1 MSNKDT
7 IELRDYQTDCINA
20 IFERFKTHRHALC
33 VLPCGAGKTIIFSQ
47 LMEIVLKQRPNFRA
61 IILVKDVKLIKQTVD
76 KFTDKSLVS
85 VTCASLGQKEL
96 GTTPFLVGTV
106 QTLQSKNI
114 SGFSLIVVDEC
125 DRQTSAHRKILE
137 MLPDANVLSVT
148 ATPFTNKGFIFGKDK
163 TWEDITFRLEEKDA
177 EKFLCPVI
185 LQGTKYN
192 IDTKGLSHSGY
203 DYNMTE
209 ASEKYTD
216 SLLDKQLS
224 DLRGRAR
231 DRNKIA
237 IICCGIEHSERI
249 MEKLDN
255 CSLIHSKQTTAEQS
269 KQLYNFTHDKNKYLV
284 SVNMISVGFD
294 FPPLDC
300 IAIFRP
306 MRSYSLY
313 SQVVGRGRR
322 KHPSK
327 ENILLLDYGKVVE
340 NLGLPEDIWSN
351 ITEKK
356 PSSKLCPL
364 CLAFLPTAQ
373 KECTCGF
380 SFILPISVQRK
391 AGDYEKNLSVYAYT
405 EGESVSAIT
414 TAWHTSAKGNRCLK
428 VMFWQGMKL
437 LYSEYLMPYQ
447 RDKINKFLERI
458 IYPRSPYTDL
468 ENVRNQILE
477 ADMIVKSIVL
487 KKEGKWKKL
496 HQTRW

>member
-1 MSNKDT
+1 
-7 IELRDYQTDCINA
+7 
-20 IFERFKTHRHALC
+20 
-33 VLPCGAGKTIIFSQ
+33 
-47 LMEIVLKQRPNFRA
+47 MEIVLKMRPNFRA
-61 IILVKDVKLIKQTVD
+61 IILVKDVKLIKQTID

-85 VTCASLGQKEL
+85 ITCASLGQKEL
-96 GTTPFLVGTV
+96 GSTPFLVGTV

-137 MLPDANVLSVT
+137 MLPGANVLSVT

-192 IDTKGLSHSGY
+192 IDTKGLGHSGY

-209 ASEKYTD
+209 ATEKYTD
-216 SLLDKQLS
+216 ELLDKQLS
-224 DLRGRAR
+224 DLRERSR

-237 IICCGIEHSERI
+237 IICCSIEHSERI
-249 MEKLDN
+249 MEKLDR
-255 CSLIHSKQTTAEQS
+255 CSLIHSKQTTGEQG
-269 KQLYNFTHDKNKYLV
+269 KQLYDFTHGKNRYLV

-327 ENILLLDYGKVVE
+327 KNILLLDYGKVVE
-340 NLGLPEDIWSN
+340 NLGLPEDIWNN
-351 ITEKK
+351 ITERK
-356 PSSKLCPL
+356 PSAKLCPL
-364 CLAFLPTAQ
+364 CSTFLPTST

-380 SFILPISVQRK
+380 SFILPPQVQRK
-391 AGDYEKNLSVYAYT
+391 TGDYQKNLTESAYS
-405 EGESVSAIT
+405 EGKKVTAIT
-414 TAWHTSAKGNRCLK
+414 TAWHVSAKGNRCLK
-428 VMFWQGMKL
+428 VMFWQGVKL
-437 LYSEYLMPYQ
+437 LHAEYLMPYQ
-447 RDKINKFLERI
+447 RDKINKLLERI

-468 ENVRNQILE
+468 ENVREQIIK
-477 ADMIVKSIVL
+477 ATHIVKSIVL
-487 KKEGKWKKL
+487 KKDGKFKTL